1 MSTVTALS
9 SSLRESHGT
18 IASKKIRNNEQVP
31 AIVYGDNQDNMLL
44 NLPQKEINFLNKK
57 HKLVGHLFEINV
69 NKKKQVVLVKS
80 IQTHFLQ
87 GNVIHVDLQRIDK
100 NHKITTQI
108 PVVFSNVDQ
117 SPATKKKGQITY
129 AITELQITC
138 LPKDLPD
145 HITVDL
151 SGLEIDQIIHRGDLK
166 LPKGVS
172 FAELTDES
180 HNPAVVTAH
189 MPKGT
194 TESAETASA
203 DETDNAT
210 T

>member
-31 AIVYGDNQDNMLL
+31 AVVYGDNQDNMLL
-44 NLPQKEINFLNKK
+44 NLPLKELNFLNNK

-138 LPKDLPD
+138 LPIK
-145 HITVDL
+145 IY
-151 SGLEIDQIIHRGDLK
+151 
-166 LPKGVS
+166 
-172 FAELTDES
+172 
-180 HNPAVVTAH
+180 
-189 MPKGT
+189 
-194 TESAETASA
+194 
-203 DETDNAT
+203 
-210 T
+210 